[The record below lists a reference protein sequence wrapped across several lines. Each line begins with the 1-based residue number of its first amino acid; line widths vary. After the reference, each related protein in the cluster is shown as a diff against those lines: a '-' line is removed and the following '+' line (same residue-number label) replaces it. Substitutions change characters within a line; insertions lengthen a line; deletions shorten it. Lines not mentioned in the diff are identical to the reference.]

1 MAWQTQQISFPVGGQ
16 SIAAAAAVTAD
27 AIVGSAV
34 TVGKGLMNVV
44 FTVSGFTGGTGFD
57 LINLRIQ
64 ANSRAATTTWA
75 DIGEVTL
82 GDATAIGDAR
92 TSLTGAVVPV
102 LNESDYQIRVFSY
115 VQGSATAATVTAD
128 VYPVATKNG

>member
-1 MAWQTQQISFPVGGQ
+1 MSWQTQQIPFPIGGQ
-16 SIAAAAAVTAD
+16 SIAAAAAVTTD

-34 TVGKGLMNVV
+34 QVGRGLMAVV
-44 FTVSGFTGGTGFD
+44 ITASGYAGGSAFD

-64 ANSRAATTTWA
+64 ANTNAAKTTWA

-92 TSLTGAVVPV
+92 TSLSGAVIPV
-102 LNESDYQIRVFSY
+102 MNESDYQIRVYSY
-115 VQGSATAATVTAD
+115 TQGSATAATVTAD
-128 VYPVATKNG
+128 VYPIPTNNG